1 VNNLLFFP
9 YYVLAAVLIYLS
21 YKSFRGGIEYLRY
34 FKTELA
40 KSPSGHTPFVTIFAP
55 CRGVD
60 DGMIE
65 NLDAL
70 LAQDYPEFEVV
81 FIVDDE
87 SDEAAKVIEEAWRE
101 ARRQV
106 KLVVAPKA
114 TDSSQKVTNLREAI
128 QYADESSDVFA
139 FVDSDARPSK
149 QWLRSLVAPLTEP
162 DVGAATGYRWFI
174 SKNETVISELRNV
187 WNASVASALGPNRK
201 TNFCWGG
208 STAIR
213 RDVFDRLDIRERWRG
228 TLSDDFTMTRALND
242 AGLNVYF
249 VPRALTPTLDDCT
262 LHELFE
268 FTIRQMKIT
277 RVYSPNLWLMSFI
290 GSGLFVIVMVTSL
303 LIMIFAGKNNL
314 TVAVAIFT
322 MLTVTVFSIGKSWLR
337 MKAVQMVLRPYDA
350 KLRRQMLPQLTFWS
364 IAPFLF
370 LLDCVAALLSRRV
383 TWRDTTYD
391 MVSPTETRIVGEARP
406 KE

>member
-1 VNNLLFFP
+1 MTSLLFFP

-40 KSPSGHTPFVTIFAP
+40 KAPSGYTPFVTIFAP

-87 SDEAAKVIEEAWRE
+87 SDEAANVIEEAWRE

-128 QYADESSDVFA
+128 PYADGSSEVFA

-174 SKNETVISELRNV
+174 SKNETGTSELRNV

-228 TLSDDFTMTRALND
+228 TLSDDFTMTRALNA
-242 AGLNVYF
+242 AGLDVYF

-337 MKAVQMVLRPYDA
+337 MKAVQMVLSPYDA

-370 LLDCVAALLSRRV
+370 LFDCVAALLSRRV